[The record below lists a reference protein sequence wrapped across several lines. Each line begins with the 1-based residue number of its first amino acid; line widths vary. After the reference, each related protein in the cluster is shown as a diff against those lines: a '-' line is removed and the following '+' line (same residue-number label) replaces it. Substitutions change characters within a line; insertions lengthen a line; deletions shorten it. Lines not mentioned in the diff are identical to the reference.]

1 LNDAKAGQ
9 LEDVEDGDDV
19 FVAKVAE
26 ELDLAEA
33 AQTVHGVVERGDALY
48 RDLALGGLVHGGA
61 DDAIRAL
68 GVLTV
73 VAQSLRPNDAVSPRP
88 TIGLLVSISL
98 VPLHPTPSRL
108 SIFIGCYFH

>member
-61 DDAIRAL
+61 A
-68 GVLTV
+68 GVRRGSHSDGGLTRRCHT
-73 VAQSLRPNDAVSPRP
+73 RPRSTDGRRSVSA
-88 TIGLLVSISL
+88 SE
-98 VPLHPTPSRL
+98 
-108 SIFIGCYFH
+108 